1 MGGGIILMSFEK
13 TLSSTELRGLLNSF
27 WNEVLEVEVTSKGLL
42 FTMPVSYPDG
52 WQVVLELSQG
62 TPNGFRL
69 SDRGKTL
76 SWLTGQGQNV
86 ETDSMRHHLKR
97 LCAEHYLKEEHGVL
111 YRWLEFPLDATDIH
125 VFAEGLVAISRL
137 DILNEHRTAQEDVAD
152 HTVQRIFSDADIS
165 PKRKHRLHITKER
178 AVSVDYFVEQ
188 RRPLALQILRTKT
201 DLSGTME
208 KWGFRWHELKK
219 AYQGLAPV
227 MLYDRNTQ
235 IVDSYS
241 RHIGES
247 ECELFCGYDETDRI
261 HETLIALR

>member
-1 MGGGIILMSFEK
+1 MGRRIILMSTK
-13 TLSSTELRGLLNSF
+13 TSLSSTDLRGLLTSF
-27 WNEVLEVEVTSKGLL
+27 WDEVLEIESTPKGLL
-42 FTMPVSYPDG
+42 FTMPASYPDG
-52 WQVVLELSQG
+52 WQVVLELSQK

-76 SWLTGQGQNV
+76 LWLTRQGQNI
-86 ETDSMRHHLKR
+86 ETEAMKHHLQR

-111 YRWLEFPLDATDIH
+111 YRWLELPLDATDIH
-125 VFAEGLVAISRL
+125 VFAEGLAAIARL
-137 DILNEHRTAQEDVAD
+137 EILNDHRAVEEEVVDN
-152 HTVQRIFSDADIS
+152 TVQRILADAGLS

-201 DLSGTME
+201 DFSGTME
-208 KWGFRWHELKK
+208 KWGFRWKELKVN
-219 AYQGLAPV
+219 YEGLAPI

-235 IVDSYS
+235 IIDSYS
-241 RHIGES
+241 RHIGDS

-261 HETLIALR
+261 HDTLKSLR